1 MHYQIDMT
9 GYKPED
15 VIVEMHEAADAHQ
28 SPYVVIHGEH
38 NDKTGGLFLSFFSF
52 YRLIRMSRTG
62 GPARQ
67 TRSYEHNDSVRTWAE
82 NADNFRL
89 RERRELATNYG
100 PFFLK
105 IRGKLLF

>member
-52 YRLIRMSRTG
+52 YRLIMMSRTG

-67 TRSYEHNDSVRTWAE
+67 TRSYEQ
-82 NADNFRL
+82 
-89 RERRELATNYG
+89 
-100 PFFLK
+100 
-105 IRGKLLF
+105 